1 MSSLISRIDILGLYS
16 ARDYHVEFDNNMLI
30 LVGENG
36 SGKTTISRIIYA
48 VLSCNWDLLR
58 MYPFDKIVLY
68 FKDTTIEVKSKD
80 INSIYSMPNID
91 RIGFYFE
98 RRYFRKN
105 LLTNIISSI
114 LELKNT
120 KETSNQIRFRA
131 MNSIP
136 YEYITEILDSPEV
149 NTLFNLN
156 RTIHRYFDSQIL
168 YLPTYRRIEEQ
179 LQNIFPDIDLETLEK
194 RKKTIKTNRVIEL
207 VEFGMDDV
215 QQLVNKESARLRS
228 FSQDRQKKLT
238 LGYLGDIVSKTYEYS
253 SGYQKIRKLEDSEI
267 QEVLSRIDSSI
278 LSDSKK
284 EELLNIINDFRN
296 SNQRSYTGQVKI
308 ICHYFTQLWE
318 FNNEI
323 KKSEK
328 NIRNFV
334 EKVNN
339 YLVNNKVIYD
349 SENYTCEVFNIGKSN
364 VSNDEKLEKI
374 KFQDLSSGE
383 KQIVSLFGHLY
394 LDEND
399 SAFVFIDEPELSL
412 SVDWQKKLLPDIASS
427 PKFRGLLATTH
438 SPFIFDNNLE
448 SVVHGINEFLVKG

>member
-1 MSSLISRIDILGLYS
+1 MASLIKKIDILGLYS
-16 ARDYHVEFDNNMLI
+16 GRDYSVEFDSNNLI

-58 MYPFDKIVLY
+58 TYPFDKIVLY
-68 FKDTTIEVKSKD
+68 FNEDIIEVDSKT
-80 INSIYSMPNID
+80 INAIYSMQNAD

-98 RRYFRKN
+98 RRYSRKS
-105 LLTNIISSI
+105 LVTNIISSI
-114 LELKNT
+114 LELKST
-120 KETSNQIRFRA
+120 KEASNEMRFR
-131 MNSIP
+131 SIHGIP
-136 YEYITEILDSPEV
+136 YEYIAEILDSPEV
-149 NTLFNLN
+149 NALFDLN
-156 RTIHRYFDSQIL
+156 QAINQHFDSQIL

-194 RKKTIKTNRVIEL
+194 RKKPIKTNKVIEL

-215 QQLVNKESARLRS
+215 QQLVKKESERLRS
-228 FSQDRQKKLT
+228 FSQERQSMLT
-238 LGYLGDIVSKTYEYS
+238 LGYLGEIVSKTYDHS
-253 SGYQKIRKLEDSEI
+253 SGYQKIRDLEDWEI

-284 EELLNIINDFRN
+284 EELLNIINFFRN
-296 SNQRSYTGQVKI
+296 SNQRSYTAQVKI

-328 NIRNFV
+328 NIRDFV
-334 EKVNN
+334 EKVNK

-349 SENYTCEVFNIGKSN
+349 SEKYTCEVFNIVRSDF
-364 VSNDEKLEKI
+364 SDDEKLEKI

-412 SVDWQKKLLPDIASS
+412 SVDWQKTLLPDISTS
-427 PKFRGLLATTH
+427 PKFCGLLATTH
-438 SPFIFDNNLE
+438 SPFVFDNDLE
-448 SVVHGINEFLVKG
+448 SVVHGINEFLIKG